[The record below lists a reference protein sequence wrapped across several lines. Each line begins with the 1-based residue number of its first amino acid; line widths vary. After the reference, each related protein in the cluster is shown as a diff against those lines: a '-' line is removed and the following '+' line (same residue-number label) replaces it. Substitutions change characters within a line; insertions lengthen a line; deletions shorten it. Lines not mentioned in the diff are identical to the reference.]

1 MRLRILS
8 VIGLALLL
16 LCATCPVRGATP
28 DWTAVHGLS
37 AGARVHVSLTSGK
50 SLHGTIDHVSAAA
63 LYLQNRTETA
73 EVRRDDIS
81 RLYLEEERPWRG
93 CGDAGGGACRAC
105 RLRRRGGGG

>member
-16 LCATCPVRGATP
+16 LCVTCPVRGATP

-50 SLHGTIDHVSAAA
+50 SLHGTIDHVSAAPCT
-63 LYLQNRTETA
+63 YRIE
-73 EVRRDDIS
+73 
-81 RLYLEEERPWRG
+81 
-93 CGDAGGGACRAC
+93 
-105 RLRRRGGGG
+105 LRRLKSVATISAVCT